1 MSANPAERKGIL
13 KSRDI
18 DLSDNATSVASS
30 SVSTSP
36 PRLTH
41 QRHGYRRMDSQ
52 GSVQFSPNLENV
64 QENTSYSTI
73 PLIVEGES
81 SESANM
87 SQGLGI
93 SRMPTSASRKSPSPP
108 SPSSGFYSP
117 PIGSASLMTSPATST
132 NRLLASPTWTENN
145 TYGGGGDFLD
155 VDQGQRRNNESLDEQ
170 DISRGKISA
179 FTESLDQAF
188 DTPNMSRL
196 SSIHEDH
203 VNDEK
208 HIGCGCA
215 ANNDIHSRVRS
226 WTSVSVLC
234 LCIYSTIFSGIW
246 FFIAILRPRYGEH
259 IKTNGSL
266 TPSTASIL
274 FAGFAKTIELSFVT
288 IFVNFLGQVLSR
300 RSLVRNSDGI
310 TVAELTMRTWVIQP
324 GFMITNPKILRRA
337 AWSILGAITLTAAF
351 VAMFYTTAS
360 DAIVSPSLQ
369 FGKWEHAVM
378 KGLVQTSYGN
388 PFYVAQNCETPITT
402 EMDSE
407 YSASTCV
414 DIDHAGEAYH
424 NFLEY
429 VRTWADITAAGGK
442 GNSSKLAGRPIV
454 TANLYDN
461 TTVKASWIRTDT
473 SDMAASYEKYNRVVN
488 NVTLAMPH
496 AGVISAA
503 TDSINGILQPS
514 DLEGVGEYKVKAS
527 VVSPTINVLCVNMN
541 KTELSPIIYVDWP
554 NAITTD
560 SPNVPG
566 QKMAWSGYT
575 SDINLQPGQ
584 EYLNSTAVDDIFGWG
599 VDGKQP
605 PVFPMLPI
613 DYNTMTNISV
623 YMSDYI
629 YILAKSNATADYTVC
644 EMSSFLATD
653 CSTTYSASGVGG
665 ILENT
670 CEDPN
675 DEIAYD
681 KSYNP
686 PPPPPARQQDFRNII
701 SEWAL
706 TLSLNTGISN
716 DNASISRLLT
726 QFVTTAPS
734 LNTTLPSLAEALA
747 SLSGCTLLISAQG
760 ATYRHYMGYNAT
772 NEIVSPGVYEP
783 FNASISSQSYTSGP
797 AVRWQNMFYVVL
809 LLVFLTN
816 IFCLGYFIR
825 QRGLVTD
832 FTETQNLF
840 ALAVNSPPSQRL
852 GGSCGAGPQGDQLN
866 VDFHV
871 HHEENSSHFYLKEGN
886 SSSVFEPSSFEL
898 KSRIGSVTKLKSR
911 TASSYSMLSN
921 KRRSIL

>member
-1 MSANPAERKGIL
+1 MTASPAERKSIL

-18 DLSDNATSVASS
+18 DLSDTTTAVASS

-36 PRLTH
+36 PKLTH

-64 QENTSYSTI
+64 QKTAPYSTI

-87 SQGLGI
+87 SEGLGI
-93 SRMPTSASRKSPSPP
+93 SRMPTSGSRKSPSPP

-117 PIGSASLMTSPATST
+117 PIGPASMMTSPATST
-132 NRLLASPTWTENN
+132 NRLLASPTWTEHN
-145 TYGGGGDFLD
+145 TYGGGGVFLD

-170 DISRGKISA
+170 DISRGRISA

-188 DTPNMSRL
+188 DTPNISRL

-203 VNDEK
+203 DHNEK

-215 ANNDIHSRVRS
+215 ANNDIHSHVRS

-246 FFIAILRPRYGEH
+246 FFIAVLRPRYGEH

-378 KGLVQTSYGN
+378 KGLVKTSYGN
-388 PFYVAQNCETPITT
+388 PVYVAQNCETPISK
-402 EMDSE
+402 EMDSQ

-429 VRTWADITAAGGK
+429 VRTWADIAADGGK
-442 GNSSKLAGRPIV
+442 GNSSKLATRPNV

-473 SDMAASYEKYNRVVN
+473 SDMAASYEKYKRVVN

-496 AGVISAA
+496 TGVISAA
-503 TDSINGILQPS
+503 TDPINGILQPS
-514 DLEGVGEYKVKAS
+514 DLEGVGEYKVRAS

-554 NAITTD
+554 NAITTN
-560 SPNVPG
+560 STNVPG
-566 QKMAWSGYT
+566 QKMAWGGYT
-575 SDINLQPGQ
+575 SEINLQPGQ

-613 DYNTMTNISV
+613 DYNTIANISV
-623 YMSDYI
+623 WMSDYI
-629 YILAKSNATADYTVC
+629 YILAKSNATSDYTVC

-653 CSTTYSASGVGG
+653 CSTQYSASGTGG

-675 DEIAYD
+675 DGIAYD
-681 KSYNP
+681 KSYDP
-686 PPPPPARQQDFRNII
+686 PPPPPGRQQDFRNII

-726 QFVTTAPS
+726 QFITTAPS

-747 SLSGCTLLISAQG
+747 SLSGCTLLISAEG

-772 NEIVSPGVYEP
+772 NEIVDPGVYEP

-797 AVRWQNMFYVVL
+797 AVHWQNMFYVVL

-871 HHEENSSHFYLKEGN
+871 HHEENSSHFYLKEGS

-898 KSRIGSVTKLKSR
+898 KSRTGSVMKLKSR